1 MAKLNIPD
9 IGSLSN
15 ASSARQTIN
24 QNFTNIEAAI
34 DKTLSRDGT
43 QPNQMEAE
51 LDLNDHKVIN
61 VADPVE
67 DTDAVN
73 LRSVKPLVDAY
84 ASEIAQLLIEGTA
97 RVDRFIATAAQTV
110 FNLTDTPG
118 TTKSTIVT
126 DNGIMLIP
134 DIDYSVVGKV
144 LTFNTGRA
152 NGNEIV
158 VRYVQLSP
166 SEGLLRADLV
176 DTSVDTKNAGLIKWK
191 PTGTGAVV
199 QDILSEL
206 RRTVRPEHYGA
217 VGDGVHDD
225 TTAVANAIA
234 AAGIGGR
241 VWFDEN
247 KTYLISST
255 LDITSNF
262 VELFSAGMLDRGAKL
277 QMAAGIDAPMIRS
290 TGTGYKFKV
299 NGLNIIGCSTVGTSL
314 NNQAGIYI
322 DTVNNIDI
330 RNCVINNCHDGI
342 VINGVCYYLDVE
354 NVLFQNTI
362 RAWIYGTCAVANG
375 IDMRISKCRGTTT
388 QSATY
393 GMFFDGIAS
402 LVMSDCV
409 FSPSHTTLGGLYIN
423 STASLSSVM
432 LISNTVFE
440 LGYPSVPGVYLKG
453 SGARAI
459 TLFKFTNC
467 YFYGDPSVQMDY
479 VGKCVFSNCFFTGHG
494 DALSDRDGVRINNVG
509 TNLVFNDCQWEVTHI
524 PIVASATATSVSL
537 SCSNALYTGAL
548 QFLDMTNIAA
558 GNVGYIN
565 VAGGYIGSNTNPIRL
580 NSEPDAQLYAPTWGH
595 NTGPTMEQYFV
606 GTLDGSGAKVFAH
619 GITNAQLKVVSCT
632 ALYKGGSGE
641 AKPMTVVYV
650 DGNNIS
656 ISGGGASAH
665 YRVFLRYTFA
675 GDTNW

>member
-24 QNFTNIEAAI
+24 QNFADLEAAI
-34 DKTLSRDGT
+34 DNTLSRDGT
-43 QPNQMEAE
+43 TPNQMEAE

-84 ASEIAQLLIEGTA
+84 TSQIAQLIIEGTA
-97 RVDRFIATAAQTV
+97 RVDRFVATAAQTV

-118 TTKSTIVT
+118 TSKSTIVT

-144 LTFNTGRA
+144 LTFNSGRA

-176 DTSVDTKNAGLIKWK
+176 DTSVDTKNAALVKWK

-206 RRTVRPEHYGA
+206 RRTVRPEHFGA
-217 VGDGVHDD
+217 KGDGVTDD
-225 TTAVANAIA
+225 TTAIANAIV
-234 AAGIGGR
+234 AAGQGGR

-255 LDITSNF
+255 LDIATNF
-262 VELFSAGMLDRGAKL
+262 VELFSAGMLDRGAKI
-277 QMAAGIDAPMIRS
+277 QMASGIDAPMIRS
-290 TGTGYKFKV
+290 VSGYKFKL
-299 NGLNIIGCSTVGTSL
+299 NGLNLIGCSTAGTSL
-314 NNQAGIYI
+314 NNQAGVYI

-342 VINGVCYYLDVE
+342 VINGVCFYLDIE

-375 IDMRISKCRGTTT
+375 IDLRISKCRGQTS
-388 QSATY
+388 QDATY
-393 GMFFDGIAS
+393 GMFFDGLGS
-402 LVMSDCV
+402 LIMSDCQ
-409 FSPSHTTLGGLYIN
+409 FSPTHTTLGGLYIN
-423 STASLSSVM
+423 STATLSSVM

-440 LGYPSVPGVYLKG
+440 LGKPGVPGVYLKG
-453 SGARAI
+453 SNTRGVA
-459 TLFKFTNC
+459 LFKFTNC

-479 VGKCVFSNCFFTGHG
+479 ASKCVFSNCFFTGRG
-494 DALSDRDGVRINNVG
+494 DGLSGRNGLFITYVG
-509 TNLVFNDCQWEVTHI
+509 SNLVFNDCQWEVTNI
-524 PIVASATATSVSL
+524 PITCAATATSVSL
-537 SCSNALYTGAL
+537 SSVNALYTGGF
-548 QFLDMTNIAA
+548 QFIDLTNTASS
-558 GNVGYIN
+558 NVGYVN
-565 VAGGYIGSNTNPIRL
+565 VVGGYVGTNTNPIRL
-580 NSEPDAQLYAPTWGH
+580 NSELDSQLFAPTWGH
-595 NTGPTMEQYFV
+595 DTGPTKELYLV
-606 GTLDGSGAKVFAH
+606 GTLDGTGAKVVPH
-619 GITNAQLKVVSCT
+619 GVTNGHLKMVSCN
-632 ALYKGGSGE
+632 AFYKGASGE
-641 AKPMTVVYV
+641 AKPLTLAYV

-656 ISGGGASAH
+656 VSGGTASAH
-665 YRVFLRYTFA
+665 YRIFMRYTY
-675 GDTNW
+675 GTDSNW